1 MIIFSYRVAEIV
13 QKGVGTISSNNNNN
27 LQITKSHWN
36 KYLTKLV
43 AFLLN
48 LLLIRL
54 SILLPKI
61 TILTKQQLLEI
72 PEAEIA
78 KIAEIIIEKSQIK
91 LIMYQRTNW
100 YLATLQ
106 ITIRLSRSL
115 PKKSVL
121 LLLPM
126 QGLVPAKTSLKKP
139 TLTNSSSLKR
149 VVEVIKTKEE
159 IQIGKIRA
167 KVVVMGEISVKS
179 SNNLLCQVRN
189 IFKIITAR
197 FSILLFQTLHT
208 VSFDEFLSSLLV
220 NYLHGVFWHRL
231 SKKQV

>member
-1 MIIFSYRVAEIV
+1 MAEIV

-91 LIMYQRTNW
+91 LIMYQRTN
-100 YLATLQ
+100 
-106 ITIRLSRSL
+106 
-115 PKKSVL
+115 
-121 LLLPM
+121 
-126 QGLVPAKTSLKKP
+126 
-139 TLTNSSSLKR
+139 
-149 VVEVIKTKEE
+149 
-159 IQIGKIRA
+159 
-167 KVVVMGEISVKS
+167 
-179 SNNLLCQVRN
+179 
-189 IFKIITAR
+189 
-197 FSILLFQTLHT
+197 
-208 VSFDEFLSSLLV
+208 
-220 NYLHGVFWHRL
+220 
-231 SKKQV
+231 

>member
-1 MIIFSYRVAEIV
+1 MKRHSTAVETNIQRVAEIV
-13 QKGVGTISSNNNNN
+13 QKGVGTISSNNN

-91 LIMYQRTNW
+91 LIMYQRTN
-100 YLATLQ
+100 
-106 ITIRLSRSL
+106 
-115 PKKSVL
+115 
-121 LLLPM
+121 
-126 QGLVPAKTSLKKP
+126 
-139 TLTNSSSLKR
+139 
-149 VVEVIKTKEE
+149 
-159 IQIGKIRA
+159 
-167 KVVVMGEISVKS
+167 
-179 SNNLLCQVRN
+179 
-189 IFKIITAR
+189 
-197 FSILLFQTLHT
+197 
-208 VSFDEFLSSLLV
+208 
-220 NYLHGVFWHRL
+220 
-231 SKKQV
+231 

>member
-1 MIIFSYRVAEIV
+1 MAEIV

-78 KIAEIIIEKSQIK
+78 KIAEIIIAKSQIK
-91 LIMYQRTNW
+91 LIMYQRTN
-100 YLATLQ
+100 
-106 ITIRLSRSL
+106 
-115 PKKSVL
+115 
-121 LLLPM
+121 
-126 QGLVPAKTSLKKP
+126 
-139 TLTNSSSLKR
+139 
-149 VVEVIKTKEE
+149 
-159 IQIGKIRA
+159 
-167 KVVVMGEISVKS
+167 
-179 SNNLLCQVRN
+179 
-189 IFKIITAR
+189 
-197 FSILLFQTLHT
+197 
-208 VSFDEFLSSLLV
+208 
-220 NYLHGVFWHRL
+220 
-231 SKKQV
+231 

>member
-1 MIIFSYRVAEIV
+1 MAEIV
-13 QKGVGTISSNNNNN
+13 LKGVATISSNNNN

-91 LIMYQRTNW
+91 LIMYQRTN
-100 YLATLQ
+100 
-106 ITIRLSRSL
+106 
-115 PKKSVL
+115 
-121 LLLPM
+121 
-126 QGLVPAKTSLKKP
+126 
-139 TLTNSSSLKR
+139 
-149 VVEVIKTKEE
+149 
-159 IQIGKIRA
+159 
-167 KVVVMGEISVKS
+167 
-179 SNNLLCQVRN
+179 
-189 IFKIITAR
+189 
-197 FSILLFQTLHT
+197 
-208 VSFDEFLSSLLV
+208 
-220 NYLHGVFWHRL
+220 
-231 SKKQV
+231 

>member
-1 MIIFSYRVAEIV
+1 MAEIV
-13 QKGVGTISSNNNNN
+13 LKGVGTISSSNNNN

-91 LIMYQRTNW
+91 LIMYQRTN
-100 YLATLQ
+100 
-106 ITIRLSRSL
+106 
-115 PKKSVL
+115 
-121 LLLPM
+121 
-126 QGLVPAKTSLKKP
+126 
-139 TLTNSSSLKR
+139 
-149 VVEVIKTKEE
+149 
-159 IQIGKIRA
+159 
-167 KVVVMGEISVKS
+167 
-179 SNNLLCQVRN
+179 
-189 IFKIITAR
+189 
-197 FSILLFQTLHT
+197 
-208 VSFDEFLSSLLV
+208 
-220 NYLHGVFWHRL
+220 
-231 SKKQV
+231 